1 MKCILESTDLN
12 RDKCVADP
20 CEDNIFNTVT
30 NFVFP
35 SFNFFAFVCQ
45 IRLSDRKHY
54 FSSLLFRDWNK
65 VSTSFG
71 NAEFQHFSISATIKQ
86 TFSIRKSCSEGNNFL
101 QASKTLSKERLLGFE
116 KKFQRPGKNGPT
128 YL

>member
-1 MKCILESTDLN
+1 M
-12 RDKCVADP
+12 
-20 CEDNIFNTVT
+20 
-30 NFVFP
+30 
-35 SFNFFAFVCQ
+35 
-45 IRLSDRKHY
+45 LSVRKPNLAH
-54 FSSLLFRDWNK
+54 RREKVEARKNK

-86 TFSIRKSCSEGNNFL
+86 TFSIRKTCSEGNNFL
-101 QASKTLSKERLLGFE
+101 QASKTLSKETLLGFE